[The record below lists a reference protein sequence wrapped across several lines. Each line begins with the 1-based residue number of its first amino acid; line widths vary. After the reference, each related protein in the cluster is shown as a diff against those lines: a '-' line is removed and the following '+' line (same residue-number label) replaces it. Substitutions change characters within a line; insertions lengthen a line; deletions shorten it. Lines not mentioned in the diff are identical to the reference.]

1 MAARNNREMKIL
13 VADDDPLTRRLLQ
26 ETLEHAGY
34 EVIAVADGR
43 AALECFSRKD
53 GPRLALLDWLMPEVN
68 GLSVCREIRRHS
80 EYPYIYLILLS
91 SRRAK
96 EDILSGFEAGADDY
110 LTKPC
115 DLEELKA
122 RLRAGERIVKLED
135 KLTHDALHDT
145 LTQLPNRTFFLERL
159 ALCVVWGLQH
169 PDYKF
174 AVLSVDMDRF
184 RVVNDSLGNAA
195 GDWLLV
201 QIADRLRGS
210 IRRDD
215 AILRSA
221 EEGGMAGHPEEIG
234 MLARL
239 GGDKFTILLDHI

>member
-1 MAARNNREMKIL
+1 MKIL

-34 EVIAVADGR
+34 EVIGVADGR

-115 DLEELKA
+115 DQEELKA

-174 AVLSVDMDRF
+174 CSPVRGHG
-184 RVVNDSLGNAA
+184 SLPS
-195 GDWLLV
+195 
-201 QIADRLRGS
+201 R
-210 IRRDD
+210 
-215 AILRSA
+215 
-221 EEGGMAGHPEEIG
+221 E
-234 MLARL
+234 
-239 GGDKFTILLDHI
+239 